1 MIVKLLVLAFVLT
14 HQFASADELLRVDID
29 KEITNKNYTI
39 HDANRSAS
47 EKRAART
54 LKRKFNSLTTT
65 KVLTETLY
73 NQNSRESN
81 MFIKISLM

>member
-73 NQNSRESN
+73 NQQ
-81 MFIKISLM
+81 

>member
-1 MIVKLLVLAFVLT
+1 LSSL
-14 HQFASADELLRVDID
+14 S
-29 KEITNKNYTI
+29 ITNKNYTI

-54 LKRKFNSLTTT
+54 LKRKFNSPSTT

-73 NQNSRESN
+73 NQLDSIETDQ
-81 MFIKISLM
+81 SLIITGLFNLWLLNIIEL